1 MSKIKLYVLN
11 IFLLLMTV
19 PWFFID
25 TKMEDTAGFP
35 HWGLYALFS
44 TLIYAMSVFYFLH
57 KYWSVSAS
65 AKNIK
70 K

>member
-1 MSKIKLYVLN
+1 MSRIKLYGLN

-44 TLIYAMSVFYFLH
+44 TLIYAIIIFFFLH
-57 KYWSVSAS
+57 RYWSISAS
-65 AKNIK
+65 EKTLK